1 MSVAMP
7 EGQTDRKM
15 RISLEKAVLL
25 GVFCGQ
31 LLVCAERQ
39 DDTNREP
46 TMAPTLPNE
55 WICHL
60 KKAYWWQAVRMGI
73 DCDDSHR
80 RRPLPEFDAS
90 AAAED
95 RFAHRAGDLQEW
107 LSGGTFTLPRETD
120 GDGSGND
127 RVAAMGH
134 TLRRQILNRIA
145 ELKIRSQR
153 PNNEEQ

>member
-1 MSVAMP
+1 MALRS
-7 EGQTDRKM
+7 GCNGYRWKF
-15 RISLEKAVLL
+15 SLSQPREK
-25 GVFCGQ
+25 
-31 LLVCAERQ
+31 
-39 DDTNREP
+39 P

-60 KKAYWWQAVRMGI
+60 KKAYWWQAGQPMIAMRPLVELLIVMDVRMGPYI

-80 RRPLPEFDAS
+80 RRPLPELDAS

-95 RFAHRAGDLQEW
+95 RFAHRAGELQGW

-127 RVAAMGH
+127 RVAAMGP
-134 TLRRQILNRIA
+134 TLRRQILNRLA
-145 ELKIRSQR
+145 ELKIRS
-153 PNNEEQ
+153 NNEQQ

>member
-1 MSVAMP
+1 MGTGLTTLFLA
-7 EGQTDRKM
+7 
-15 RISLEKAVLL
+15 L
-25 GVFCGQ
+25 Q
-31 LLVCAERQ
+31 LLLFLHLSEGGR
-39 DDTNREP
+39 NRP
-46 TMAPTLPNE
+46 AARKQYFYNCFPPWHQHCQTSGSAILRRRTGGKP
-55 WICHL
+55 
-60 KKAYWWQAVRMGI
+60 V
-73 DCDDSHR
+73 R
-80 RRPLPEFDAS
+80 RRPLPELDAS

-127 RVAAMGH
+127 RVAAMGP

>member
-1 MSVAMP
+1 
-7 EGQTDRKM
+7 M

-39 DDTNREP
+39 DDTNREVFFLWEEEGYNCYP
-46 TMAPTLPNE
+46 PWHQHCQTSGSAILRRRTGGKP
-55 WICHL
+55 
-60 KKAYWWQAVRMGI
+60 V
-73 DCDDSHR
+73 R
-80 RRPLPEFDAS
+80 RRPLPELDAS

-127 RVAAMGH
+127 RVAVMGP

-153 PNNEEQ
+153 PNNEQQ